1 MAWLGFSQAAKKSA
15 REETFDAME
24 YVDSKVPLSC
34 QLESIASD
42 RCFFWGGNHSGNFG
56 VLRFVRLCQIVMC
69 ENFRPGKGKDQIC
82 GVCLACFGGH
92 QDVMPQKVTKD
103 VRLVGRYDI
112 EQRQQRLE
120 GFLESQTQ
128 TLQSCLDMWQL
139 S

>member
-1 MAWLGFSQAAKKSA
+1 M
-15 REETFDAME
+15 
-24 YVDSKVPLSC
+24 
-34 QLESIASD
+34 
-42 RCFFWGGNHSGNFG
+42 
-56 VLRFVRLCQIVMC
+56 
-69 ENFRPGKGKDQIC
+69 
-82 GVCLACFGGH
+82 
-92 QDVMPQKVTKD
+92 MPQISHPQD